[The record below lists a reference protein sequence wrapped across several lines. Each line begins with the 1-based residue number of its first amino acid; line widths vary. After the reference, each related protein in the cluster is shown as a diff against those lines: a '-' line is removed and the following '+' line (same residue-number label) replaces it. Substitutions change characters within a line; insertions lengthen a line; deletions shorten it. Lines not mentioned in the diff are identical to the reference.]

1 MIKLEKILERK
12 VSEIEELYNY
22 DFTDETRLQ
31 KLKKERAEQK
41 YTREVRYQML
51 ENHLGSHPFDSVM
64 NKIDAMIDQAIDR
77 ALDDGVTK
85 ENYQEVMALQD
96 KQLAMHTKIYVTT
109 IYNEKNGYYEPSDNV
124 WLYHFVRTR
133 VENPIYPYH

>member
-51 ENHLGSHPFDSVM
+51 ENHFGSHPFDSVM

-85 ENYQEVMALQD
+85 ENYQEVMTLQN
-96 KQLAMHTKIYVTT
+96 KQLAMHVKIHVTT

>member
-64 NKIDAMIDQAIDR
+64 NKFAKS
-77 ALDDGVTK
+77 G
-85 ENYQEVMALQD
+85 D
-96 KQLAMHTKIYVTT
+96 KYVGE
-109 IYNEKNGYYEPSDNV
+109 YKNGKMHGLGTFTFSDGRKNSGQWKNGEYV
-124 WLYHFVRTR
+124 GK
-133 VENPIYPYH
+133 